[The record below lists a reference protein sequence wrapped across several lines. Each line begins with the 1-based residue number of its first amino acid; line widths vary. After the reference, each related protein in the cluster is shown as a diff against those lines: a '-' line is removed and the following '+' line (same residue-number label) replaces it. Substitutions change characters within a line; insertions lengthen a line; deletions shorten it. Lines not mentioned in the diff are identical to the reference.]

1 VRLTVVL
8 IASAVLLSLDSPV
21 AHHSVAGEF
30 DGTKPVTLEGVITRI
45 KWESPHVW
53 VYLDARDPGGKIVN
67 WAIECAPPARMGS
80 GVREALRVGDRV
92 TINAYRARDPSR
104 TDAHAY
110 DIVLADGRRMIIGL
124 RLN

>member
-1 VRLTVVL
+1 MVRFLLISMGIMLATVT
-8 IASAVLLSLDSPV
+8 PG

-30 DGTKPVTLEGVITRI
+30 DGRKPVTLQGVITQI

-53 VYLDARDPGGKIVN
+53 VYLDASDPGGKIVN

-80 GVREALRVGDRV
+80 GVRETLRVGDRV
-92 TINAYRARDPSR
+92 TINAYRSRDSSR

-110 DIVLADGRRMIIGL
+110 DLVLPDGRRFIIGI
-124 RLN
+124 RLK